1 MAAKLGGGSSLAPP
15 LQAPVAAPARQGCE
29 SCPAE
34 ARKCKRGGCP
44 GKQILLQALKRQKGK
59 KKKETTHAWKKP
71 EPTGIAEADP
81 IPAVISRG
89 AQHLPEHPQAQ
100 HRAQTEGTQPGARS
114 PHPKALGGLTSAP
127 GHEDLELGT
136 PRCWILPKTSPPPLL
151 TPFFWGNPNF
161 RTRSLPQS
169 SGWVRARD
177 PAPKPGGFQEH
188 NQLVG
193 HKTTACEKPGRLPGA
208 SEAAPGWPLSSKWPR
223 SAPPALLS
231 QHSDH

>member
-1 MAAKLGGGSSLAPP
+1 MAPP
-15 LQAPVAAPARQGCE
+15 LQAPVAAPAQQGCE

-44 GKQILLQALKRQKGK
+44 GKQILLQALKRQKEEK
-59 KKKETTHAWKKP
+59 KKKKP
-71 EPTGIAEADP
+71 HMHGKSRSPQESQRQIPSLLRYFGVLSTSPSTPRRSTVPKPRAPSQAHTAPTPRPWVASP
-81 IPAVISRG
+81 LR
-89 AQHLPEHPQAQ
+89 Q
-100 HRAQTEGTQPGARS
+100 GTRIWSWGLPGARS
-114 PHPKALGGLTSAP
+114 LLKPLPHPS
-127 GHEDLELGT
+127 
-136 PRCWILPKTSPPPLL
+136 SPCV
-151 TPFFWGNPNF
+151 FFLGNPTF
-161 RTRSLPQS
+161 GTRSRPQS
-169 SGWVRARD
+169 SGWLWACD